1 MVKKMELKQILK
13 KIKSVLFP
21 EIWCCAVRFGKD
33 GDSLLSGNGS
43 CFSVLPDSYR
53 YWTADPFVVNE
64 NDKYYL
70 FFEMYDRIKRKGL
83 LGCREIS
90 ESGFGKM
97 HVIYESTSHL
107 SYPFIYK
114 KDSVYYIVPES
125 NKSGE
130 LFRLRCVDFPLKWEK
145 EKVLLHEKLVDTT
158 IFTQNGTDFYISQ
171 RVSGDNVF
179 DRIDLFYD
187 KNSAIEECL
196 SNPVKKDL
204 KTARCA
210 GRLFEHGGKL
220 IRPSQNCAD
229 GYGAGLNF
237 NEVLEI
243 SENTFKEKLIS
254 VVLPEDIKLNLE
266 NHFTGIHT
274 YNRIDNVEAV
284 DLKRK
289 SKINVLNIIGAILKL
304 FKL

>member
-1 MVKKMELKQILK
+1 MEFKQILK

-33 GDSLLSGNGS
+33 DDSLLSGTGS

-64 NDKYYL
+64 NGKYYL
-70 FFEMYDRIKRKGL
+70 FFEMYDRLKRKGL

-145 EKVLLHEKLVDTT
+145 EKVLMHEKLVDTT

-187 KNSAIEECL
+187 KNSVIEECS

-210 GRLFEHGGKL
+210 GRLFEYGGKL

-243 SENTFKEKLIS
+243 SENTFKERLIS
-254 VVLPEDIKLNLE
+254 VVLPEDIKLNFE

-274 YNRIDNVEAV
+274 YNRIDNVEV
-284 DLKRK
+284 IDLKRK
-289 SKINVLNIIGAILKL
+289 SKINVLNIVGAILKL

>member
-1 MVKKMELKQILK
+1 MELKQILK

>member
-1 MVKKMELKQILK
+1 MKLKRILK
-13 KIKSVLFP
+13 KINSVLFP

-33 GDSLLSGNGS
+33 GESLLSGNGS

-53 YWTADPFVVNE
+53 YWTADPFVINE

-70 FFEMYDRIKRKGL
+70 FFEMYDRLKRKGL

-90 ESGFGKM
+90 ENGFGKM

-114 KDSVYYIVPES
+114 KDNVYYIVPES

-158 IFTQNGTDFYISQ
+158 IFTQNGADFYISQ

-187 KNSAIEECL
+187 KNSVIEEC
-196 SNPVKKDL
+196 SYNPVKTDL

-210 GRLFEHGGKL
+210 GRLFEYGGKL

-229 GYGAGLNF
+229 GYGSGLNF

-254 VVLPEDIKLNLE
+254 VVFPEDIRLNYE
-266 NHFTGIHT
+266 NHFIGIHT
-274 YNRIDNVEAV
+274 YNRIDNVEV
-284 DLKRK
+284 IDLKRK
-289 SKINVLNIIGAILKL
+289 SKFNVLNIIGAILKL

>member
-70 FFEMYDRIKRKGL
+70 FFEMYDRLKRKGL

-125 NKSGE
+125 NESGE

>member
-1 MVKKMELKQILK
+1 MGFEQVLK
-13 KIKSVLFP
+13 KTKSVLFP
-21 EIWCCAVRFGKD
+21 EIWCCAVRFGKE
-33 GDSLLSGNGS
+33 GDSLLSGKGS
-43 CFSVLPDSYR
+43 VFSVLPDSYR
-53 YWTADPFVVNE
+53 YWTADPFVVKE
-64 NDKYYL
+64 NGKYYL
-70 FFEMYDRIKRKGL
+70 FFEMYDRLKRKGL
-83 LGCREIS
+83 LGCREVS

-97 HVIYESTSHL
+97 HVIYESGRHL

-114 KDSVYYIVPES
+114 KDGVYYIVPES
-125 NKSGE
+125 NKIGE

-145 EKVLLHEKLVDTT
+145 EKVLLYEKLVDTT
-158 IFTQNGTDFYISQ
+158 IFTQNGMDFYISQ
-171 RVSGDNVF
+171 RVSDDNVF

-187 KNSAIEECL
+187 KNAGIEEC
-196 SNPVKKDL
+196 SANPVKKDL

-210 GRLFEHGGKL
+210 GKLFEQDGKL

-243 SENTFKEKLIS
+243 SESTFRERMIS
-254 VVLPEDIKLNLE
+254 EVLPEDIILDRE

-274 YNRIDNVEAV
+274 YNRIDNVEV
-284 DLKRK
+284 IDLKRK
-289 SKINVLNIIGAILKL
+289 SGINILNIVGAILKL